1 MSPEHNEAPFASWR
15 HVFKLDPDR
24 AIADDVLEAVCL
36 SGTDAVLVGGTTG
49 VTYDNTVDL
58 LARIRRFEV
67 PCALEA
73 STTEAAVPGFDWYLI
88 PMVLNAASA
97 EWVTGRQAAAIAEY
111 GPFMPWDATWAEG
124 YVILNAGAEAARL
137 TGARTELAE
146 ADAVAYA
153 RLADR
158 LMRLPV
164 VYCEYSGRFG
174 DMRLVRRMR
183 EALTQAR
190 LFYGGGSADGEQARL
205 AAEAAHT
212 VVVGNAVY
220 DNPEAAL
227 ATVAAVQQTAVPG
240 G

>member
-1 MSPEHNEAPFASWR
+1 MSPEHNEGPFGSWR

-24 AIADDVLEAVCL
+24 TITDEVLEAVCL

-58 LARIRRFEV
+58 LSRIRRFEV

-73 STTEAAVPGFDWYLI
+73 SSTEAAVPGFDWYLI

-97 EWVTGRQAAAIAEY
+97 EWVAGRQAEAIAQY
-111 GPFMPWDATWAEG
+111 GSFMPWDATWAEG
-124 YVILNAGAEAARL
+124 YVILNDGAEAARL
-137 TGARTELAE
+137 TGARTELTEAE
-146 ADAVAYA
+146 AVAYA

-190 LFYGGGSADGEQARL
+190 LFYGGGVADAGQARL

-220 DNPEAAL
+220 DHPAGAL
-227 ATVAAVQQTAVPG
+227 ATVTAVKQTALL
-240 G
+240 